1 MKKNRFKKYII
12 LIIVLGAIFVSVSIL
27 LLVFVGDEKVI
38 KYLESNYVDILL
50 YLSVILTVLCFF
62 ISLILCVQRF
72 EIKNDSFITVG
83 IIISLIIS
91 IAFLIL
97 SVVIYKMISYND
109 IARTYC
115 DKPLEL
121 SVADMQASTLSIA
134 TLIVTFSSIV
144 LAILSIYR
152 EKKADDKVKK
162 IEETSSRLEKSE
174 QYIKALVNIS
184 SVQLI
189 SPENSDFYYD
199 IIEQFIDY
207 ISKEDDEYNEYFV
220 VTKIGIINH
229 YIMRSPHNE
238 YIPDKYDEI
247 IKLASK
253 VIDSNTSTLNKQF
266 AYLESLNSLYLKIQ
280 NSIRIN
286 PFLAQEDINY
296 ALSLLKKFN
305 TMTEDRTGNISN
317 LYGLIYLWSGIAEKR
332 MYETELR
339 NNGQSEHKSIS
350 KKHLEYARNHF
361 NIALQIDENN
371 MKFLNHQVVTL
382 TQLND
387 IKFSEEI
394 NNELDRILKLLLK
407 YYPNSDRVQINYASK
422 IIRDIYRELEINS
435 LNDLPNREKE
445 LYEFNQKKKDK
456 SLINKCYA
464 CIIEARLHIK
474 KCQELN
480 PSFINGYYKMVEA
493 ITLQLFICS
502 LLNDDNKNKE
512 VIDLVK
518 ESRNCINISK
528 SIAPDNSSCL
538 YCEYGFYTLIHEVD
552 KAKNTL
558 DKIKSITK
566 QAIL

>member
-1 MKKNRFKKYII
+1 M
-12 LIIVLGAIFVSVSIL
+12 LGAIFVSVSIL

-38 KYLESNYVDILL
+38 KYLESYYVDILL

-83 IIISLIIS
+83 IIVSLIIS

-387 IKFSEEI
+387 IKFSEDI

-422 IIRDIYRELEINS
+422 IIRDIYRELEIKS
-435 LNDLPNREKE
+435 LNELPNREQE

-456 SLINKCYA
+456 LLINKCYA
-464 CIIEARLHIK
+464 FIIEARLHIK

-558 DKIKSITK
+558 DKIKYITK
-566 QAIL
+566 QTIL